1 MKTIL
6 SHANLIDCVEPKL
19 RADTAVLIEDGR
31 IRAILPGG
39 AVVSAGGDAQVIDL
53 EGGYLMPGLW
63 DVHIHPDYLSLDEMP
78 LADQVTLFGHRL
90 AAALTESGIVGLR
103 CAGAHHFMDVAWKRA
118 FDSGQHLGPRLFAS
132 GYFLTTTGGH
142 FLTSGH
148 ALEVDGPYGWVKA
161 IREQIKNG
169 VDHIKLNLSG
179 GIMGP
184 EWDLHTHSFLLDD
197 EIRAAFE
204 ICRKRGFKVMAHAT
218 NPEAV
223 KNAIRLGAHSVEH
236 GYIMDDECI
245 ALLLEHQTWY
255 VPTLAI
261 SHLTASQAT
270 NPFEADWV
278 ARRGL
283 SPALCCRAEAAS
295 DVHATWFRKALDAG
309 VRMALG
315 SDIRPLKEAALLEMG
330 LWVRDG
336 ATPWQTLVAATRHA
350 AAVCG
355 VGCRT
360 RHGGGGQARRPDRG
374 RRQSARGHH
383 QFATAAAGPERGQSG
398 FGQAPCKWRG
408 SMTRLIAHDRA
419 AFVAHPIAEAQI
431 VDAHIVKSGPHR
443 RRGA

>member
-1 MKTIL
+1 MAVMKTIL
-6 SHANLIDCVEPKL
+6 SQANLIDCVEPKV
-19 RADTAVLIEDGR
+19 RPDTAVLIEDGR
-31 IRAILPGG
+31 IRAILPSGE
-39 AVVSAGGDAQVIDL
+39 AASVGDAQVINL
-53 EGGYLMPGLW
+53 KGGYLIPGLW
-63 DVHIHPDYLSLDEMP
+63 DVHIHPDYLSVDAMP

-90 AAALTESGIVGLR
+90 ATALTDSGIVGMR
-103 CAGAHHFMDVAWKRA
+103 CAGTHSFMDVAWKRA
-118 FDSGQHLGPRLFAS
+118 FDSGQHVGPRLFAC
-132 GYFLTTTGGH
+132 GHFLTTTGGH

-184 EWDLHTHSFLLDD
+184 AWDLHTHSFLLDD
-197 EIRAAFE
+197 ELRAAFE

-223 KNAIRLGAHSVEH
+223 KNAVRLGAHSIEH

-245 ALLLEHQTWY
+245 ALLLEHDTWY

-278 ARRGL
+278 AERGL
-283 SPALCCRAEAAS
+283 SPSLCCRAEAAS
-295 DVHATWFRKALDAG
+295 DTHAAWFRKALDAG
-309 VRMALG
+309 VKMALG

-336 ATPWQTLVAATRHA
+336 ATPWQTLVAATRHGA
-350 AAVCG
+350 EVCG
-355 VGCRT
+355 VGAELGTVEVGKLADLIVVGANPLENITNVR
-360 RHGGGGQARRPDRG
+360 QLQLVLKEG
-374 RRQSARGHH
+374 RVVSDKASLSGAMAKHQS
-383 QFATAAAGPERGQSG
+383 
-398 FGQAPCKWRG
+398 
-408 SMTRLIAHDRA
+408 
-419 AFVAHPIAEAQI
+419 
-431 VDAHIVKSGPHR
+431 
-443 RRGA
+443 

>member
-6 SHANLIDCVEPKL
+6 SHANLIDCVEPTV
-19 RADTAVLIEDGR
+19 RPDTAVVIEDGR
-31 IRAILPGG
+31 IQAILP
-39 AVVSAGGDAQVIDL
+39 SAAARDAGDAQVIDL
-53 EGGYLMPGLW
+53 EGAYLLPGLW
-63 DVHIHPDYLSLDEMP
+63 DVHIHPDYLSLADVP
-78 LADQVTLFGHRL
+78 LADQVTLFGHHL

-132 GYFLTTTGGH
+132 GHFLTTTGGH

-184 EWDLHTHSFLLDD
+184 AWDLHTHSFLLDD

-223 KNAIRLGAHSVEH
+223 KNAVRLGAHSVEH

-245 ALLLEHQTWY
+245 ALLVEHGTWY

-261 SHLTASQAT
+261 SHLTPNQAA
-270 NPFEADWV
+270 NPWERDWV
-278 ARRGL
+278 MERAL
-283 SPALCCRAEAAS
+283 APALCCRADAAS
-295 DVHATWFRKALDAG
+295 DVHAAWFKKALDAG
-309 VRMALG
+309 VKMALG
-315 SDIRPLKEAALLEMG
+315 SDIRPLKDAALLEMG

-336 ATPWQTLVAATRHA
+336 ATPWQTLLAATRNA

-355 VGCRT
+355 VGDQLGTVEVGKLADLIVVGANPLEAIDNVRGL
-360 RHGGGGQARRPDRG
+360 RLVLKEGRVVSDKRGLSEESRRPPVR
-374 RRQSARGHH
+374 
-383 QFATAAAGPERGQSG
+383 F
-398 FGQAPCKWRG
+398 
-408 SMTRLIAHDRA
+408 
-419 AFVAHPIAEAQI
+419 
-431 VDAHIVKSGPHR
+431 
-443 RRGA
+443 